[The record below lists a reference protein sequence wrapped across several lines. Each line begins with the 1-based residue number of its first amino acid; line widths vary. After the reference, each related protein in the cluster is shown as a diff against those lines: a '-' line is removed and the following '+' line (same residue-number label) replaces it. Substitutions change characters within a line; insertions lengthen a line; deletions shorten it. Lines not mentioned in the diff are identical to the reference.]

1 MCHSWTLRCQWIWN
15 NSAERQA
22 HSCQSLRIQ
31 RKVRSKFHT
40 ALAFAVTF
48 LLCIKG
54 DQRPRPARLCRARIS
69 LLPHAYFMFE
79 ISLSF
84 HADTFVAFKT
94 PSACHAQILWSKVH
108 FMCSLCAASEIFW
121 ETLISLPSSR
131 FSVFPL
137 TSWGSDLLADIS
149 PPNSNQFFKASLR
162 NCLCNYTYSTYS
174 ICVCVCICGEF
185 QCACLKIHI
194 CVYIYIYT
202 QSIKSCVPCMHAC
215 VHTYTNTHTHIHTY
229 THTIIHTYTHTHI
242 QTYTHTH
249 IHIHTH
255 IQTTT
260 YTHIHIYTY
269 TYAHIHTYLPT
280 YIHTYIIT
288 YLPACLPAYLP
299 TYVPAYVPTYKHTHI
314 HIYTYT
320 HTNIHTYTHTHI
332 HTYTYAHIHTY
343 IHTYKPTYLPR

>member
-194 CVYIYIYT
+194 CVYIYTHNLSNHAYHA
-202 QSIKSCVPCMHAC
+202 CMHAYI
-215 VHTYTNTHTHIHTY
+215 HTQIHIHTY

-249 IHIHTH
+249 IHIHIH

-280 YIHTYIIT
+280 YIHTSLPT

-299 TYVPAYVPTYKHTHI
+299 TYLPTYLHTNI
-314 HIYTYT
+314 HTYTYT
-320 HTNIHTYTHTHI
+320 HTHIQTYTHTHI